1 MKKTIEDPIKKRIHE
16 IIKEVKIEE
25 INLKKEE
32 SISKIAKIIDDG
44 IVWDVIGN
52 KSINSFLIAKKIID
66 MLKEEAN
73 PNTH

>member
-66 MLKEEAN
+66 MLKEAN